1 MDPTPEQSNPPPN
14 VPHATR
20 NTQHATRN
28 TQETPS
34 AEPNNRSPITHHAS
48 RITRYASIYSALW
61 KNSVTRELIFKSNFL
76 LWIIVELL
84 WFGLQ
89 LSFIGVLYLHT
100 DRIGS
105 WTKWQVVMLI
115 GASHFIQQLYQ
126 AFFLINCT
134 NLSELVRTGKLDF
147 LLLLPVNTRFVVSL
161 RQVDLGAF
169 VNATFALAT
178 VAYALHMAYTTHEI
192 ASLPTALQLFGFVV
206 LCIVGIVIHY
216 SLMFLLATI
225 SFWTVRAQGIVWGY
239 YNLFNIA
246 RMPDE
251 AFRGLFKAVFTFAIP
266 MLLVSNVPARV
277 LVKPATSLKWSLLL
291 VAMSVLCFAI
301 SEWGWRASLRRYT
314 SASS

>member
-1 MDPTPEQSNPPPN
+1 MDHTSGPEHPSDAD
-14 VPHATR
+14 VTR
-20 NTQHATRN
+20 NTQHAIRN
-28 TQETPS
+28 T
-34 AEPNNRSPITHHAS
+34 SPASRFTHHVSRITHHAS
-48 RITRYASIYSALW
+48 RYLSIYLALW
-61 KNSVTRELIFKSNFL
+61 KNSVTREMIFKSNFI
-76 LWIIVELL
+76 LWIFVELL

-100 DRIGS
+100 DHIGS

-115 GASHFIQQLYQ
+115 GGSHFIQQIYQ

-147 LLLLPVNTRFVVSL
+147 LMLLPVNTRFVVSF

-169 VNATFALAT
+169 VNATFALA
-178 VAYALHMAYTTHEI
+178 VMAFSARQLH
-192 ASLPTALQLFGFVV
+192 LVPTPLQILGFLV
-206 LCIVGIVIHY
+206 LCLAGITIHY

-225 SFWTVRAQGIVWGY
+225 SFYTVRAQGIVWGY

-251 AFRGLFKAVFTFAIP
+251 AFRGMFRLVFTFAIP
-266 MLLVSNVPARV
+266 MLLVSNVPVRV
-277 LVKPATSLKWSLLL
+277 LVKPATSPQMALLL
-291 VAMSVLCFAI
+291 LGMTLVCFCI
-301 SEWGWRASLRRYT
+301 SEYGWRASLRHYT

>member
-1 MDPTPEQSNPPPN
+1 MSNEAAISNPRRG
-14 VPHATR
+14 VVTAIR
-20 NTQHATRN
+20 
-28 TQETPS
+28 
-34 AEPNNRSPITHHAS
+34 
-48 RITRYASIYSALW
+48 RYAAVYVALW
-61 KNSVTRELIFKSNFL
+61 KNSIARETMFKSNFL
-76 LWIIVELL
+76 LWIVVEIL

-89 LSFIGVLYLHT
+89 LSFIGVLYYHT
-100 DRIGS
+100 DRIGT
-105 WTKWQVVMLI
+105 WTKWQVVLLV
-115 GASHFIQQLYQ
+115 GASSFIQQLYQ

-161 RQVDLGAF
+161 RQVDLGGF
-169 VNATFALAT
+169 VNASFALAVMIFSLRQLHVVPAPVQILGFLSLAVLG
-178 VAYALHMAYTTHEI
+178 VA
-192 ASLPTALQLFGFVV
+192 
-206 LCIVGIVIHY
+206 IHY

-251 AFRGLFKAVFTFAIP
+251 AFGGFFRAFFTFAIP

-277 LVKPATSLKWSLLL
+277 LVKPATSPHWALLL
-291 VAMSVLCFAI
+291 MAMSAVCFFV
-301 SEWGWRASLRRYT
+301 SEWGWRSSLKRYT